1 MIYRDLVDYL
11 GIQGIPGQIGIT
23 TITNS
28 GKAVEPNRISFTLNS
43 EESFGES
50 IEVSEAYVLPDL
62 NQSQRGLPQ
71 QIDVCNH
78 FHLCDIEFPAV
89 NIMRVPILE
98 GNNIPYA
105 HIQKVQVSEDARKGL
120 YRYPLGWYVCGCCGA
135 RNPQGVSV
143 SFVSVDHKQ
152 TDRQTVFILAR

>member
-1 MIYRDLVDYL
+1 MIYRDLVNYL

-89 NIMRVPILE
+89 NIMGVPILV
-98 GNNIPYA
+98 GNNISPMHTY
-105 HIQKVQVSEDARKGL
+105 RKFKYLRMQGKDFIVI
-120 YRYPLGWYVCGCCGA
+120 PLAGMFAVAVVLGIP
-135 RNPQGVSV
+135 RESQ
-143 SFVSVDHKQ
+143 
-152 TDRQTVFILAR
+152 